1 MVDDSNN
8 NYFFVVLPSNVTDY
22 VDNTTSKYRVHLP
35 KPIQFRGSWVCGL
48 YSIQYPHSWASTI
61 GTVEDQWIDIHY
73 IDGRQLRVHL
83 PKSSQLRYLN
93 GTLAAALSRKS
104 TEDGQAPSIK
114 RSKRSVDQEQP
125 QSQEETEKKIDTD
138 TIELNDKGEIVPQD
152 NRGVE
157 CIKIGKLTKC
167 KRITPTDPA
176 VNDNNDAGNSA
187 TTIEEAPTNF
197 EQQHVERQSI
207 TPEEEQTQESSS
219 NDLTK
224 VDDDDSSN
232 DEGEIVQQDNNAVE
246 CRKIGRL
253 TKCKRIKP
261 IVTENGDKN
270 DGKDE
275 EAVTDTKT
283 SPEDTSMKNPEI
295 TSPSN
300 PSAFKQQRHHD
311 EPQAQALTRGEQL
324 GHRLR
329 KPENEVK
336 SQQKTPVNN
345 ESSEAQTQTS
355 SVKDQ
360 PKTHADVLK
369 DRLSSI
375 QGDVRIQAPPQK
387 SLSDSQTSIEPT
399 TRANEQSDRELQD
412 ARTHGEQLR
421 SRVEVVQDE
430 RMQKERQ
437 LHEAKTHGD
446 LLREE
451 LKKIREEGEKRE
463 QELSVT
469 KTKGDTLRAQIEK
482 IREESGQKDKQI
494 KVEKTHGNA
503 LVKLLEESRKKTEE
517 TEKRLTE
524 ARTHGQVLTDR
535 IKEIQNERKALSAP
549 ADVHFNYRTDID
561 RFQLI
566 ISHPEIDY
574 LSMSSQIAYV
584 LGFPNKERVVQ
595 GETAKYGVDL
605 RGGFTSFA
613 VYATGLTRSVILGN
627 SLSSLLRIVSTEGE
641 YGQVV
646 ERIYD
651 NPMFI
656 PVHPREINELQVELR
671 MMNGQLVPFDYGTV
685 LVTLVFKKVIN
696 F

>member
-1 MVDDSNN
+1 MADDSNN

-35 KPIQFRGSWVCGL
+35 KPVQFRGSWVCGL

-73 IDGRQLRVHL
+73 IDGRLLRLHL
-83 PKSSQLRYLN
+83 PKSSQQNTEGLQRHLN
-93 GTLAAALSRKS
+93 GTLTTALSRKS
-104 TEDGQAPSIK
+104 TEDGQTPSIK
-114 RSKRSVDQEQP
+114 RSKRSVDQGKQ
-125 QSQEETEKKIDTD
+125 QSREETEKESKTGTMEI
-138 TIELNDKGEIVPQD
+138 NDEGERVPQD
-152 NRGVE
+152 NQ
-157 CIKIGKLTKC
+157 
-167 KRITPTDPA
+167 ITP
-176 VNDNNDAGNSA
+176 
-187 TTIEEAPTNF
+187 
-197 EQQHVERQSI
+197 
-207 TPEEEQTQESSS
+207 
-219 NDLTK
+219 
-224 VDDDDSSN
+224 
-232 DEGEIVQQDNNAVE
+232 
-246 CRKIGRL
+246 
-253 TKCKRIKP
+253 
-261 IVTENGDKN
+261 
-270 DGKDE
+270 
-275 EAVTDTKT
+275 
-283 SPEDTSMKNPEI
+283 
-295 TSPSN
+295 PSN
-300 PSAFKQQRHHD
+300 PSAQRQQQHD
-311 EPQAQALTRGEQL
+311 EPRAQALTRGEQL
-324 GHRLR
+324 GQRLR
-329 KPENEVK
+329 KTENEVQ
-336 SQQKTPVNN
+336 SQQKSPVN
-345 ESSEAQTQTS
+345 ESLEAQTQFS
-355 SVKDQ
+355 DAKDQ
-360 PKTHADVLK
+360 SKTHADVLK
-369 DRLSSI
+369 DRLSTI
-375 QGDVRIQAPPQK
+375 HGDVSIQAPLQK
-387 SLSDSQTSIEPT
+387 SSSNDGQTSIEPT
-399 TRANEQSDRELQD
+399 IRPKEQSDREPQS

-430 RMQKERQ
+430 RMQNERQ

-451 LKKIREEGEKRE
+451 LKKIRQEGEKRE

-482 IREESGQKDKQI
+482 IREESGQKDKQL
-494 KVEKTHGNA
+494 KVEKTHGDA
-503 LVKLLEESRKKTEE
+503 LAKLLEESRKKMEE

-524 ARTHGQVLTDR
+524 ARTHGKVLTDR
-535 IKEIQNERKALSAP
+535 IKEIQNERTALSAP

-561 RFQLI
+561 RFHLM
-566 ISHPEIDY
+566 ISDPEIDY

-671 MMNGQLVPFDYGTV
+671 MMNGQLVQFDYGTV